1 VMYFITPDWSKLS
14 IKMVLDALGLAVF
27 SLSVGAGLMV
37 AYGSYLSP
45 ETKVVNAGLWIAGL
59 ATMASVLAG
68 LMILPAVFAFDVDPA
83 AGPGLTF
90 ITMPALFAQMA
101 GGQVLALIFFCLLL
115 FAAVT
120 SSISILEPV
129 VAFLIDEYGMDRKIA
144 TILVAIVNYI
154 VLGIPAA
161 LSFGGGMEGYTM
173 FGKTPFDA
181 MDFVASNVLMP
192 LGGMFAATFV
202 GWRVWP
208 QIKTILAGEVPG
220 AVQKVYWLLAAI
232 VSPVL
237 IAIVA
242 VMTIKGS

>member
-1 VMYFITPDWSKLS
+1 MESF
-14 IKMVLDALGLAVF
+14 
-27 SLSVGAGLMV
+27 
-37 AYGSYLSP
+37 
-45 ETKVVNAGLWIAGL
+45 
-59 ATMASVLAG
+59 
-68 LMILPAVFAFDVDPA
+68 
-83 AGPGLTF
+83 
-90 ITMPALFAQMA
+90 
-101 GGQVLALIFFCLLL
+101 
-115 FAAVT
+115 
-120 SSISILEPV
+120 
-129 VAFLIDEYGMDRKIA
+129 
-144 TILVAIVNYI
+144 TI
-154 VLGIPAA
+154 
-161 LSFGGGMEGYTM
+161 

-181 MDFVASNVLMP
+181 MDFMASNVLMP

>member
-1 VMYFITPDWSKLS
+1 
-14 IKMVLDALGLAVF
+14 
-27 SLSVGAGLMV
+27 MV

-59 ATMASVLAG
+59 ATLASVMAG
-68 LMILPAVFAFDVDPA
+68 LMILPAVFAFNVDPGS
-83 AGPGLTF
+83 GPGLTF

-101 GGQVLALIFFCLLL
+101 GGQILALVFFCLLL
-115 FAAVT
+115 FAALT

-129 VAFLIDEYGMDRKIA
+129 VAFLIDEYGMDRKLA
-144 TILVAIVNYI
+144 TILVSVANYLI
-154 VLGIPAA
+154 LGIPAA
-161 LSFGGGMEGYTM
+161 LSFGGGMESYTI

-181 MDFVASNVLMP
+181 MDFMASNVLMP

-202 GWRVWP
+202 GWRIWP
-208 QIKTILAGEVPG
+208 QIKTILASEVSLFT
-220 AVQKVYWLLAAI
+220 QKLYWLIAAI

-242 VMTIKGS
+242 IMTIKGS